1 MVIDLW
7 DRDDNITGRKMMNK
21 IEKALEACEKVVDGI
36 EDGTITTESALLQCS
51 KIARLTNDE
60 ENLIWLQ
67 YEYGGYPRT
76 TEGKIVSDAWNIAY
90 KKGRGY
96 QKNGESYIFTEL
108 ASELEEKI
116 IAQQKAVG
124 NFTTNGA
131 SVSGEL
137 ALLAMDRLTTNV
149 HRSTVTMVS
158 DVAVAQK
165 RLASLKAEYYEYAL
179 KKQIELTFG
188 NVATNV
194 FMRYRERVDIAF
206 SELSKE
212 TLLKLQAIEGKL
224 ESGNPEMYSQAL
236 TTCRRLFES
245 TTVELF
251 VKYFPNYTHKIYK
264 TKSGVEIDVS
274 GDHYKNKLSAVIEKL
289 EDKSPKKTLVG
300 SNVIYLLDWIDNLI
314 RLQCKGVHADITKED
329 AERCILQTY
338 MCLGDVLTL
347 Q

>member
-1 MVIDLW
+1 
-7 DRDDNITGRKMMNK
+7 MNK
-21 IEKALEACEKVVDGI
+21 SEKALEACEKVIDGI
-36 EDGTITTESALLQCS
+36 EDSIITTESALLQCS

-67 YEYGGYPRT
+67 YEYGGYPKNN
-76 TEGKIVSDAWNIAY
+76 EGKVVSDAWNIAY

-96 QKNGESYIFTEL
+96 QKDGKSYIFTEL

-116 IAQQKAVG
+116 TAQQKAVG

-131 SVSGEL
+131 SVSGEM
-137 ALLAMDRLTTNV
+137 ALLAMDRLTTSV
-149 HRSTVTMVS
+149 HRSTITMVT
-158 DVAVAQK
+158 DVAIAQK
-165 RLASLKAEYYEYAL
+165 RLAALKAQYYEYAL
-179 KKQIELTFG
+179 KKEIELNFG
-188 NVATNV
+188 NVATDV
-194 FMRYRERVDIAF
+194 FMRYREQVDLSF

-212 TLLKLQAIEGKL
+212 TLLKLQAIEGKIN
-224 ESGNPEMYSQAL
+224 SGNPELYSQAL

-245 TTVELF
+245 TAVELF
-251 VKYFPNYTHKIYK
+251 SKNFPDYKGKTYK

-274 GDHYKNKLSAVIEKL
+274 GNHYKNKLSAVIEKL
-289 EDKSPKKTLVG
+289 EGKSTKKTLVG
-300 SNVIYLLDWIDNLI
+300 SNMIYLLDWIDNLNN
-314 RLQCKGVHADITKED
+314 LQCAGVHSDITKAD

>member
-1 MVIDLW
+1 MRGEKL
-7 DRDDNITGRKMMNK
+7 NK
-21 IEKALEACEKVVDGI
+21 IEKALEACEKVIDGI
-36 EDGTITTESALLQCS
+36 EDSTITTESALLQCS

-67 YEYGGYPRT
+67 YEYGGYPKNNDGRV
-76 TEGKIVSDAWNIAY
+76 ISDAWNIAY

-96 QKNGESYIFTEL
+96 QKDGKLYIFTEL

-116 IAQQKAVG
+116 TAQQKAVG

-149 HRSTVTMVS
+149 HRSTITMVA
-158 DVAVAQK
+158 DVAIAQK
-165 RLASLKAEYYEYAL
+165 RLASLKAQYYEYAL
-179 KKQIELTFG
+179 KKHIELNFG
-188 NVATNV
+188 NVATDV
-194 FMRYRERVDIAF
+194 FARYREQVDLAF

-212 TLLKLQAIEGKL
+212 TLLKLQAIEGKIN
-224 ESGNPEMYSQAL
+224 SGNPEMYSQAL

-245 TTVELF
+245 TAVELF
-251 VKYFPNYTHKIYK
+251 SKHFPDYKGKVYK
-264 TKSGVEIDVS
+264 TKSGAEIDVS
-274 GDHYKNKLSAVIEKL
+274 GNHYKNKLSAVIEKL
-289 EDKSPKKTLVG
+289 EDKSMKKTLVG
-300 SNVIYLLDWIDNLI
+300 SNVIYLLDWIDNLSN
-314 RLQCKGVHADITKED
+314 LQCEGVHSDITKED

>member
-1 MVIDLW
+1 MRGEKL
-7 DRDDNITGRKMMNK
+7 NK
-21 IEKALEACEKVVDGI
+21 IEKALEACEKVIDGI
-36 EDGTITTESALLQCS
+36 EDSTITTESALLQCS

-67 YEYGGYPRT
+67 YEYGGYPKNNDGRV
-76 TEGKIVSDAWNIAY
+76 ISDAWNIAY

-96 QKNGESYIFTEL
+96 QKDGKLYIFTEL

-116 IAQQKAVG
+116 TAQQKAVG

-149 HRSTVTMVS
+149 HRSTITMVA
-158 DVAVAQK
+158 DVAIAQK
-165 RLASLKAEYYEYAL
+165 RLASLKAQYYEYAL
-179 KKQIELTFG
+179 KKHIELNFG
-188 NVATNV
+188 NVATDV
-194 FMRYRERVDIAF
+194 FARYREQVDLAF

-212 TLLKLQAIEGKL
+212 TLLKLQAIEGKIN
-224 ESGNPEMYSQAL
+224 SGNPEMYSQAL

-245 TTVELF
+245 TAVELF
-251 VKYFPNYTHKIYK
+251 SKHFPDYKDKVYK
-264 TKSGVEIDVS
+264 TKSGAEIDVS
-274 GDHYKNKLSAVIEKL
+274 GNHYKNKLSAVIEKL
-289 EDKSPKKTLVG
+289 EDKSMKKTLVG
-300 SNVIYLLDWIDNLI
+300 SNVIYLLDWIDNLSN
-314 RLQCKGVHADITKED
+314 LQCEGEHSDITKED

>member
-1 MVIDLW
+1 
-7 DRDDNITGRKMMNK
+7 MNK
-21 IEKALEACEKVVDGI
+21 IEKSLEACEKVIDGI
-36 EDGTITTESALLQCS
+36 EDSTITTESALLQCS

-67 YEYGGYPRT
+67 YEYGGYPKNNDGRV
-76 TEGKIVSDAWNIAY
+76 ISDAWNIAY

-96 QKNGESYIFTEL
+96 QKDGKLYIFTEL

-116 IAQQKAVG
+116 TAQQKAVG

-149 HRSTVTMVS
+149 HRSTITMVA
-158 DVAVAQK
+158 DVAIAQK
-165 RLASLKAEYYEYAL
+165 RLASLKAQYYEYAL
-179 KKQIELTFG
+179 KKHIELNFG
-188 NVATNV
+188 NVATDV
-194 FMRYRERVDIAF
+194 FARYREQVDLAF

-212 TLLKLQAIEGKL
+212 TLLKLQAIEGKIN
-224 ESGNPEMYSQAL
+224 SGNPEMYSQAL

-245 TTVELF
+245 TAVELF
-251 VKYFPNYTHKIYK
+251 SKHFPDYKDKVYK
-264 TKSGVEIDVS
+264 TKSGAEIDVS
-274 GDHYKNKLSAVIEKL
+274 GNHYKNKLSAVIEKL
-289 EDKSPKKTLVG
+289 EDKSMKKTLVG
-300 SNVIYLLDWIDNLI
+300 SNVIYLLDWIDNLSN
-314 RLQCKGVHADITKED
+314 LQCEGVHSDITKED

>member
-1 MVIDLW
+1 M
-7 DRDDNITGRKMMNK
+7 RGEKMNK
-21 IEKALEACEKVVDGI
+21 NEKALEACEKVIDGI
-36 EDGTITTESALLQCS
+36 EDSTITTESALLQCS

-67 YEYGGYPRT
+67 YEYGGYPKNNDGRV
-76 TEGKIVSDAWNIAY
+76 ISDAWNIAY

-96 QKNGESYIFTEL
+96 QKDGKLYIFTEL

-116 IAQQKAVG
+116 TAQQKAVG

-149 HRSTVTMVS
+149 HRSTITMVA
-158 DVAVAQK
+158 DVAIAQK
-165 RLASLKAEYYEYAL
+165 RLASLKAQYYEYAL
-179 KKQIELTFG
+179 KKHIELNFG
-188 NVATNV
+188 NVATDV
-194 FMRYRERVDIAF
+194 FARYREQVDLAF

-212 TLLKLQAIEGKL
+212 TLLKLQAIEGKIN
-224 ESGNPEMYSQAL
+224 SGNPEMYSQAL

-245 TTVELF
+245 TAVELF
-251 VKYFPNYTHKIYK
+251 SKHFPDYKDKVYK
-264 TKSGVEIDVS
+264 TKSGAEIDVS
-274 GDHYKNKLSAVIEKL
+274 GNHYKNKLSAVIEKL
-289 EDKSPKKTLVG
+289 EDKSMKKTLVG
-300 SNVIYLLDWIDNLI
+300 SNVIYLLDWIDNLSN
-314 RLQCKGVHADITKED
+314 LQCEGVHSDITKED

>member
-1 MVIDLW
+1 M
-7 DRDDNITGRKMMNK
+7 RGEKMNK
-21 IEKALEACEKVVDGI
+21 IEKALEACEKVIDGI
-36 EDGTITTESALLQCS
+36 EDSTITTESALLQCS

-67 YEYGGYPRT
+67 YEYGGYPKNNDGRV
-76 TEGKIVSDAWNIAY
+76 ISDAWNIAY

-96 QKNGESYIFTEL
+96 QKDGKLYIFTEL

-116 IAQQKAVG
+116 TAQQKAVG

-149 HRSTVTMVS
+149 HRSTITMVA
-158 DVAVAQK
+158 DVAIAQK
-165 RLASLKAEYYEYAL
+165 RLASLKAQYYEYAL
-179 KKQIELTFG
+179 KKHIELNFG
-188 NVATNV
+188 NVATDV
-194 FMRYRERVDIAF
+194 FARYREQVDLAF

-212 TLLKLQAIEGKL
+212 TLLKLQAIEGKIN
-224 ESGNPEMYSQAL
+224 SGNPEMYSQAL

-245 TTVELF
+245 TAVELF
-251 VKYFPNYTHKIYK
+251 SKHFPDYKDKVYK
-264 TKSGVEIDVS
+264 TKSGAEIDVS
-274 GDHYKNKLSAVIEKL
+274 GNHYKNKLSAVIEKL
-289 EDKSPKKTLVG
+289 EDKSMKKTLVG
-300 SNVIYLLDWIDNLI
+300 SNVIYLLDWIDNLSN
-314 RLQCKGVHADITKED
+314 LQCEGVHSDITKED

-338 MCLGDVLTL
+338 MCLGDILTS

>member
-1 MVIDLW
+1 MRGEKL
-7 DRDDNITGRKMMNK
+7 NK
-21 IEKALEACEKVVDGI
+21 IEKALEACEKVIDGI
-36 EDGTITTESALLQCS
+36 EDSTITTESALLQCS

-67 YEYGGYPRT
+67 YEYGGYPKNNDGRV
-76 TEGKIVSDAWNIAY
+76 ISDAWNIAY

-96 QKNGESYIFTEL
+96 QKDGKLYIFTEL

-116 IAQQKAVG
+116 TAQQKAVG

-149 HRSTVTMVS
+149 HRSTITMVA
-158 DVAVAQK
+158 DVAIAQK
-165 RLASLKAEYYEYAL
+165 RLASLKAQYYEYAL
-179 KKQIELTFG
+179 KKHIELNFG
-188 NVATNV
+188 NVATDV
-194 FMRYRERVDIAF
+194 FARYREQVDLAF

-212 TLLKLQAIEGKL
+212 TLLKLQAIEGKIN
-224 ESGNPEMYSQAL
+224 SGNPEMYSQAL

-245 TTVELF
+245 TAVELF
-251 VKYFPNYTHKIYK
+251 SKHFPNYKDKVYK
-264 TKSGVEIDVS
+264 TKSGAEIDVS
-274 GDHYKNKLSAVIEKL
+274 GNHYKNKLSAVIEKL
-289 EDKSPKKTLVG
+289 EDKSMKKTLVG
-300 SNVIYLLDWIDNLI
+300 SNVIYLLDWIDNLSN
-314 RLQCKGVHADITKED
+314 LQCEGVHSDITKED

>member
-1 MVIDLW
+1 MRGEKL
-7 DRDDNITGRKMMNK
+7 NK
-21 IEKALEACEKVVDGI
+21 IEKALEACEKVIDGI
-36 EDGTITTESALLQCS
+36 EDSTITTESALLQCS

-67 YEYGGYPRT
+67 YEYGGYPQNNDGRV
-76 TEGKIVSDAWNIAY
+76 ISDAWNIAY

-96 QKNGESYIFTEL
+96 QKDGKLYIFTEL

-116 IAQQKAVG
+116 TAQQKAVG

-149 HRSTVTMVS
+149 HRSTITMVA
-158 DVAVAQK
+158 DVAIAQK
-165 RLASLKAEYYEYAL
+165 RLASLKAQYYEYAL
-179 KKQIELTFG
+179 KKHIELNFG
-188 NVATNV
+188 NVATDV
-194 FMRYRERVDIAF
+194 FARYREQVDLAF

-212 TLLKLQAIEGKL
+212 TLLKLQAIEGKIN
-224 ESGNPEMYSQAL
+224 SGNPEMYSQAL

-245 TTVELF
+245 TAVELF
-251 VKYFPNYTHKIYK
+251 SKHFPDYKDKVYK
-264 TKSGVEIDVS
+264 TKSGAEIDVS
-274 GDHYKNKLSAVIEKL
+274 GNHYKNKLSAVIEKL
-289 EDKSPKKTLVG
+289 EDKSMKKTLVG
-300 SNVIYLLDWIDNLI
+300 SNVIYLLDWIDNLSN
-314 RLQCKGVHADITKED
+314 LQCEGVHSDITKED
-329 AERCILQTY
+329 AERCVLQTY

>member
-1 MVIDLW
+1 MRGEKL
-7 DRDDNITGRKMMNK
+7 NK
-21 IEKALEACEKVVDGI
+21 IEKALEACEKVIDGI
-36 EDGTITTESALLQCS
+36 EDSTITTESALLQCS

-67 YEYGGYPRT
+67 YEYGGYPKNNDGRV
-76 TEGKIVSDAWNIAY
+76 ISDAWNIAY

-96 QKNGESYIFTEL
+96 QKDGKLYIFTEL

-149 HRSTVTMVS
+149 HRSTITMVA
-158 DVAVAQK
+158 DVAIAQK
-165 RLASLKAEYYEYAL
+165 RLASLKAQYYEYAL
-179 KKQIELTFG
+179 KKHIELNFG
-188 NVATNV
+188 NVATDV
-194 FMRYRERVDIAF
+194 FARYREQVDLAF

-212 TLLKLQAIEGKL
+212 TLLKLQAIEGKIN
-224 ESGNPEMYSQAL
+224 SGNPEMYSQAL

-245 TTVELF
+245 TAVELF
-251 VKYFPNYTHKIYK
+251 SKHFPDYKDKVYK
-264 TKSGVEIDVS
+264 TKSGAEIDVS
-274 GDHYKNKLSAVIEKL
+274 GNHYKNKLSAVIEKL
-289 EDKSPKKTLVG
+289 EDKSMKKTLVG
-300 SNVIYLLDWIDNLI
+300 SNVIYLLDWIDNLSN
-314 RLQCKGVHADITKED
+314 LQCEGVHSDITKED

>member
-1 MVIDLW
+1 MRGEKL
-7 DRDDNITGRKMMNK
+7 NK
-21 IEKALEACEKVVDGI
+21 IEKALEACEKVIDGI
-36 EDGTITTESALLQCS
+36 EDSTITTESALLQCS

-67 YEYGGYPRT
+67 YEYGGYPKNNDGRV
-76 TEGKIVSDAWNIAY
+76 ISDAWNIAY

-96 QKNGESYIFTEL
+96 QKDGKLYIFTEL

-116 IAQQKAVG
+116 TAQQKAVG

-149 HRSTVTMVS
+149 HRSTITMVA
-158 DVAVAQK
+158 DVAIAQK
-165 RLASLKAEYYEYAL
+165 RLASLKAQYYEYAL
-179 KKQIELTFG
+179 KKHIELNFG
-188 NVATNV
+188 NVATDV
-194 FMRYRERVDIAF
+194 FARYREQVDLAF

-212 TLLKLQAIEGKL
+212 TLLKLQAIEGKIN
-224 ESGNPEMYSQAL
+224 SGNPEMYSQAL

-245 TTVELF
+245 TAVELF
-251 VKYFPNYTHKIYK
+251 SKHFPDYKDKVYK
-264 TKSGVEIDVS
+264 TKSGAEIDVS
-274 GDHYKNKLSAVIEKL
+274 GNHYKNKLSAVIEKL
-289 EDKSPKKTLVG
+289 EDKSMKKTLVG
-300 SNVIYLLDWIDNLI
+300 SNVIYLLDWIDNLSN
-314 RLQCKGVHADITKED
+314 LQCEGVHSYITKED

>member
-1 MVIDLW
+1 MD
-7 DRDDNITGRKMMNK
+7 K
-21 IEKALEACEKVVDGI
+21 IKKALEACEKVVDGI

-67 YEYGGYPRT
+67 YEYGGYPRN
-76 TEGKIVSDAWNIAY
+76 TEGKIISDAWNIAY

-96 QKNGESYIFTEL
+96 QENGKLYIFTEL

-131 SVSGEL
+131 SVSGDL

-245 TTVELF
+245 TAVELF
-251 VKYFPNYTHKIYK
+251 IKYFPNYT
-264 TKSGVEIDVS
+264 
-274 GDHYKNKLSAVIEKL
+274 LS
-289 EDKSPKKTLVG
+289 
-300 SNVIYLLDWIDNLI
+300 LI
-314 RLQCKGVHADITKED
+314 HI
-329 AERCILQTY
+329 
-338 MCLGDVLTL
+338 
-347 Q
+347 

>member
-1 MVIDLW
+1 MD
-7 DRDDNITGRKMMNK
+7 K
-21 IEKALEACEKVVDGI
+21 IKKALEACEKVVDGI

-67 YEYGGYPRT
+67 YEYGGYPRN
-76 TEGKIVSDAWNIAY
+76 TEGKIISDAWNIAY

-96 QKNGESYIFTEL
+96 QENGKLYIFTEL

-131 SVSGEL
+131 SVSGDL

-245 TTVELF
+245 TAVELF
-251 VKYFPNYTHKIYK
+251 IKYFPNYTNKTYK

-289 EDKSPKKTLVG
+289 EDKSPKKTIVG

-314 RLQCKGVHADITKED
+314 DLQCKGVHSDITKED
-329 AERCILQTY
+329 AEKCILQTY

>member
-1 MVIDLW
+1 
-7 DRDDNITGRKMMNK
+7 MNK
-21 IEKALEACEKVVDGI
+21 IEKALEACEKVIDGI
-36 EDGTITTESALLQCS
+36 EDITITTESALLQCS

-67 YEYGGYPRT
+67 YEYGGYPKNNDGRV
-76 TEGKIVSDAWNIAY
+76 ISDAWNIAY

-96 QKNGESYIFTEL
+96 QKDGKLYIFTEL

-116 IAQQKAVG
+116 TAQQKAVG

-149 HRSTVTMVS
+149 HRSTITMVA
-158 DVAVAQK
+158 DVAIAQK
-165 RLASLKAEYYEYAL
+165 RLASLKAQYYEYAL
-179 KKQIELTFG
+179 KKHIELNFG
-188 NVATNV
+188 NVATDV
-194 FMRYRERVDIAF
+194 FARYREQVDLAF

-212 TLLKLQAIEGKL
+212 TLLKLQAIEGKIN
-224 ESGNPEMYSQAL
+224 SGNPEMYSQAL

-245 TTVELF
+245 TAVELF
-251 VKYFPNYTHKIYK
+251 SKHFPDYKDKVYK
-264 TKSGVEIDVS
+264 TKSGAEIDVS
-274 GDHYKNKLSAVIEKL
+274 GNHYKNKLSAVIEKL
-289 EDKSPKKTLVG
+289 EDKSMKKTLVG
-300 SNVIYLLDWIDNLI
+300 SNVIYLLDWIDNLSN
-314 RLQCKGVHADITKED
+314 LQCEGVHSDITKED

>member
-1 MVIDLW
+1 M
-7 DRDDNITGRKMMNK
+7 RGEKMNK
-21 IEKALEACEKVVDGI
+21 IEKALEACEKVIDGI
-36 EDGTITTESALLQCS
+36 EDSTITTESALLQCS

-67 YEYGGYPRT
+67 YEYGGYPKNNDGRV
-76 TEGKIVSDAWNIAY
+76 ISDAWNIAY

-96 QKNGESYIFTEL
+96 QKDGKLYIFTEL

-116 IAQQKAVG
+116 TAQQKAVG

-149 HRSTVTMVS
+149 HRSTITMVA
-158 DVAVAQK
+158 DVAIAQK
-165 RLASLKAEYYEYAL
+165 RLASLKAQYYEYAL
-179 KKQIELTFG
+179 KKHIELNFG
-188 NVATNV
+188 NVATDV
-194 FMRYRERVDIAF
+194 FARYREQVDLAF

-212 TLLKLQAIEGKL
+212 TLLKLQAIEGKIN
-224 ESGNPEMYSQAL
+224 SGNPEMYSQAL

-245 TTVELF
+245 TAVELF
-251 VKYFPNYTHKIYK
+251 SKHFPDYKDKVYK
-264 TKSGVEIDVS
+264 TKSGAEIDVS
-274 GDHYKNKLSAVIEKL
+274 GNHYKNKLAAVIEKL
-289 EDKSPKKTLVG
+289 EDKSMKKTLVG
-300 SNVIYLLDWIDNLI
+300 SNVIYLLDWIDNLSN
-314 RLQCKGVHADITKED
+314 LQCEGVHSDITKED

-338 MCLGDVLTL
+338 MCLGDILTS

>member
-1 MVIDLW
+1 MRGEKL
-7 DRDDNITGRKMMNK
+7 NK
-21 IEKALEACEKVVDGI
+21 IEKALEACEKVIDGI
-36 EDGTITTESALLQCS
+36 EDSTITTESALLQCS

-67 YEYGGYPRT
+67 YEYGGYPKNNDGRV
-76 TEGKIVSDAWNIAY
+76 ISDAWSIAY

-96 QKNGESYIFTEL
+96 QKDGKLYIFTEL

-116 IAQQKAVG
+116 TAQQKAVG

-149 HRSTVTMVS
+149 HRSTITMVA
-158 DVAVAQK
+158 DVAIAQK
-165 RLASLKAEYYEYAL
+165 RLASLKAQYYEYAL
-179 KKQIELTFG
+179 KKHIELNFG
-188 NVATNV
+188 NVATDV
-194 FMRYRERVDIAF
+194 FARYREQVDLAF

-212 TLLKLQAIEGKL
+212 TLLKLQAIEGKIN
-224 ESGNPEMYSQAL
+224 SGNPEMYSQAL

-245 TTVELF
+245 TAVELF
-251 VKYFPNYTHKIYK
+251 SKHFPDYKDKVYK
-264 TKSGVEIDVS
+264 TKSGAEIDVS
-274 GDHYKNKLSAVIEKL
+274 GNHYKNKLSAVIEKL
-289 EDKSPKKTLVG
+289 EDKSMKKTLVG
-300 SNVIYLLDWIDNLI
+300 SNVIYLLDWIDNLSN
-314 RLQCKGVHADITKED
+314 LQCEGVHSDITKED

>member
-1 MVIDLW
+1 
-7 DRDDNITGRKMMNK
+7 MNK
-21 IEKALEACEKVVDGI
+21 IEKALEACEKVIDGI
-36 EDGTITTESALLQCS
+36 EDSTITTESALLQCS

-67 YEYGGYPRT
+67 YEYGGYPKNNDGRV
-76 TEGKIVSDAWNIAY
+76 ISDAWNIAY

-96 QKNGESYIFTEL
+96 QKDGKLYIFTEL

-116 IAQQKAVG
+116 TAQQKAVG

-149 HRSTVTMVS
+149 HRSTITMVA
-158 DVAVAQK
+158 DVAIAQK
-165 RLASLKAEYYEYAL
+165 RLASLKAQYYEYAL
-179 KKQIELTFG
+179 KKHIELNFG
-188 NVATNV
+188 NVATDV
-194 FMRYRERVDIAF
+194 FARYREQVDLAF

-212 TLLKLQAIEGKL
+212 TLLKLQAIEGKIN
-224 ESGNPEMYSQAL
+224 SGNPEMYSQAL

-245 TTVELF
+245 TAVELF
-251 VKYFPNYTHKIYK
+251 SKHFPDYKDKVYK
-264 TKSGVEIDVS
+264 TKSGAEIDVS
-274 GDHYKNKLSAVIEKL
+274 GNHYKNKLSAVIEKL
-289 EDKSPKKTLVG
+289 EGKSMKKTLVG
-300 SNVIYLLDWIDNLI
+300 SNVIYLLDWIDNLSN
-314 RLQCKGVHADITKED
+314 LQCEGVHSDITKED

-338 MCLGDVLTL
+338 MCLGDILTS

>member
-1 MVIDLW
+1 M
-7 DRDDNITGRKMMNK
+7 RGEKMNK
-21 IEKALEACEKVVDGI
+21 IEKALEACEKVIDGI
-36 EDGTITTESALLQCS
+36 EDSTITTESALLQCS

-67 YEYGGYPRT
+67 YEYGGYPKNNDGRV
-76 TEGKIVSDAWNIAY
+76 ISDAWNIAY

-96 QKNGESYIFTEL
+96 QKDGKLYIFTEL

-116 IAQQKAVG
+116 TAQQKAVG

-149 HRSTVTMVS
+149 HRSTITMVA
-158 DVAVAQK
+158 DVAIAQK
-165 RLASLKAEYYEYAL
+165 RLASLKAQYYEYAL
-179 KKQIELTFG
+179 KKHIELNFG
-188 NVATNV
+188 NVATDV
-194 FMRYRERVDIAF
+194 FARYREQVDLAF

-212 TLLKLQAIEGKL
+212 TLLKLQAIEGKIN
-224 ESGNPEMYSQAL
+224 SGNPEMYSQAL

-245 TTVELF
+245 TAVELF
-251 VKYFPNYTHKIYK
+251 SKHFPDYKDKVYK
-264 TKSGVEIDVS
+264 TKSGAEIDVS
-274 GDHYKNKLSAVIEKL
+274 GNHYKNKLSAVIEKL
-289 EDKSPKKTLVG
+289 EGKSMKNTLVG
-300 SNVIYLLDWIDNLI
+300 SNVIYLLDWIDNLSN
-314 RLQCKGVHADITKED
+314 LQCEGVHSDITKED

-338 MCLGDVLTL
+338 MCLGDILTS

>member
-1 MVIDLW
+1 M
-7 DRDDNITGRKMMNK
+7 
-21 IEKALEACEKVVDGI
+21 
-36 EDGTITTESALLQCS
+36 LQCS

-67 YEYGGYPRT
+67 YEYGGYPKNNDGRV
-76 TEGKIVSDAWNIAY
+76 ISDAWNIAY

-96 QKNGESYIFTEL
+96 QKDGKLYIFTEL

-116 IAQQKAVG
+116 TAQQKAVG

-149 HRSTVTMVS
+149 HRSTITMVA
-158 DVAVAQK
+158 DVAIAQK
-165 RLASLKAEYYEYAL
+165 RLASLKAQYYEYAL
-179 KKQIELTFG
+179 KKHIELNFG
-188 NVATNV
+188 NVATDV
-194 FMRYRERVDIAF
+194 FARYREQVDLAF

-212 TLLKLQAIEGKL
+212 TLLKLQAIEGKIN
-224 ESGNPEMYSQAL
+224 SGNPEMYSQAL

-245 TTVELF
+245 TAVELF
-251 VKYFPNYTHKIYK
+251 SKHFPDYKDKVYK
-264 TKSGVEIDVS
+264 TKSGAEIDVS
-274 GDHYKNKLSAVIEKL
+274 GNHYKNKLSAVIEKL
-289 EDKSPKKTLVG
+289 EDKSMKKTLVG
-300 SNVIYLLDWIDNLI
+300 SNVIYLLDWIDNLSN
-314 RLQCKGVHADITKED
+314 LQCEGVHSDITKED

>member
-1 MVIDLW
+1 MRGEKL
-7 DRDDNITGRKMMNK
+7 NK
-21 IEKALEACEKVVDGI
+21 IEKALEACEKVIDGI
-36 EDGTITTESALLQCS
+36 EDSTITTESALLQCS

-67 YEYGGYPRT
+67 YEYGGYPKNNDGRV
-76 TEGKIVSDAWNIAY
+76 ISDAWNIAY

-96 QKNGESYIFTEL
+96 QKDGKLYIYTEL

-116 IAQQKAVG
+116 TAQQKAVG

-149 HRSTVTMVS
+149 HRSTITMVA
-158 DVAVAQK
+158 DVAIAQK
-165 RLASLKAEYYEYAL
+165 RLASLKAQYYEYAL
-179 KKQIELTFG
+179 KKHIELNFG
-188 NVATNV
+188 NVATDV
-194 FMRYRERVDIAF
+194 FARYREQVDLAF

-212 TLLKLQAIEGKL
+212 TLLKLQAIEGKIN
-224 ESGNPEMYSQAL
+224 SGNPEMYSQAL

-245 TTVELF
+245 TAVELF
-251 VKYFPNYTHKIYK
+251 SKHFPDYKDKVYK
-264 TKSGVEIDVS
+264 TKSGAEIDVS
-274 GDHYKNKLSAVIEKL
+274 GNHYKNKLSAVIEKL
-289 EDKSPKKTLVG
+289 EDKSMKKTLVG
-300 SNVIYLLDWIDNLI
+300 SNVIYLLDWIDNLSN
-314 RLQCKGVHADITKED
+314 LQCEGVHSDITKED